1 MNTLI
6 IHPKDES
13 TDVLKYIYSSENN
26 YTVIN
31 GQISKIDL
39 YKLIQSHFRTIFIGH
54 GTSRGLSNINMFK
67 YKGEYIIDY
76 KFKNVLE
83 RSNQNIY
90 LWCYADRFVKN
101 NALKGIFTGMFISDL
116 QEAKRYNIANVKKID
131 IDASNIFFSQTLANC
146 INKNNKMIYNK
157 LILEYALFAKDNK
170 IAKFNVQNIFIK
182 H

>member
-116 QEAKRYNIANVKKID
+116 QEAKRYNIRI
-131 IDASNIFFSQTLANC
+131 C
-146 INKNNKMIYNK
+146 
-157 LILEYALFAKDNK
+157 
-170 IAKFNVQNIFIK
+170 FICK
-182 H
+182 R